1 MPDHPSIHMPDHP
14 HPHSHSPRRRQQPLL
29 LAAAAAAAVLLA
41 ALPASSAFVL
51 PPSRFGA
58 SASSASAFARLP
70 SEGSAVPEE
79 ERQPPSPSALRSA
92 AASEAA
98 AAAAS
103 SSISASSASSPP
115 ARAEL
120 QKQKQKQKQMGGL
133 RPWGHGPAVLVG
145 CSTEAGGDEL
155 RRLARSVAAPLGG
168 TVVELGVGSGTVAE
182 GPASEADLDGL
193 VRGDVVVIDL
203 GRRTTTEMAADSDDD
218 DNDGTRTGTGTRTE
232 ADALLELASSL
243 KSDRGWTSVYVNVR
257 PDLLSPSSRALRDR
271 AEETAILPA
280 TDYELAVTDEG
291 LPSSYDDDAGGQRWE
306 DVEWDLR
313 RLLARAALPQP
324 VPGCTDVLSP
334 NSAHATMG
342 RHTYFLSL
350 SFPEIESVEEYLP
363 QMCQDVDGE

>member
-51 PPSRFGA
+51 PLSRFGA

-120 QKQKQKQKQMGGL
+120 QKQKQKQKLMGGL

-218 DNDGTRTGTGTRTE
+218 DNDGTRTGTSG

>member
-1 MPDHPSIHMPDHP
+1 MPDHP
-14 HPHSHSPRRRQQPLL
+14 HPHSPRRRQQPLL
-29 LAAAAAAAVLLA
+29 LAAAAVLLA

-51 PPSRFGA
+51 PLSRFGA

-103 SSISASSASSPP
+103 STSASSASSPP

-120 QKQKQKQKQMGGL
+120 QKQKQKQQQKQKQMGGL

-218 DNDGTRTGTGTRTE
+218 DNDGTRTGTGTGTGTE

-291 LPSSYDDDAGGQRWE
+291 LPSSYDDDAAGQRWE